1 MTKLERAG
9 QIGFVIWASVILS
22 SFDIPISSFC
32 RPSEA
37 QAAIFPAHSCA
48 EGLSEFADEIAHP
61 FGIGTRRAFKSEP
74 LHLHRNQS
82 RIDQFATD

>member
-22 SFDIPISSFC
+22 SFC
-32 RPSEA
+32 RPSEG